1 MRESPAPA
9 PPPPPPFKNDLD
21 LIIHIDKKNQY
32 QNIQRLEIHLY
43 TILRASSLQKK
54 NNATPILPT
63 TYSPTNLLICSSHIY
78 HFFVFFSFSEF
89 VAVQNK

>member
-9 PPPPPPFKNDLD
+9 PPPFKNDLD
-21 LIIHIDKKNQY
+21 LIIHINKKNQY

-43 TILRASSLQKK
+43 TILRASSLQK

-63 TYSPTNLLICSSHIY
+63 TYSSTI
-78 HFFVFFSFSEF
+78 F
-89 VAVQNK
+89 